1 MLPKGCPPEFG
12 EDAWGYVGGLA
23 RNLLAV
29 ASEVKDCF
37 RSISDSGSSS
47 LIPPMSAKCNEGPAR
62 KCERVATAA
71 EITRPWQYALPTA
84 EEDPAWHR
92 VEVED
97 EYYWDTTASTHI
109 RFSWS
114 NEGGE
119 CEVWFEGFA
128 DLDGDEF
135 YSTYLIG
142 TYYESDGSLRDSLSR
157 RELFP
162 ESPEKRAQRALAE

>member
-1 MLPKGCPPEFG
+1 
-12 EDAWGYVGGLA
+12 
-23 RNLLAV
+23 
-29 ASEVKDCF
+29 
-37 RSISDSGSSS
+37 
-47 LIPPMSAKCNEGPAR
+47 MSAKCNEGPAR

-97 EYYWDTTASTHI
+97 KYYWDTTASTHI
-109 RFSWS
+109 QFSWS
-114 NEGGE
+114 NDGGQ
-119 CEVWFEGFA
+119 CEVWIEGFA

-142 TYYESDGSLRDSLSR
+142 SYFGADGSLGDGLSR
-157 RELFP
+157 RELVP
-162 ESPEKRAQRALAE
+162 ESPENRALRALAE